1 MGIFR
6 EVAKSDLPGIIF
18 TMVWAFDLKE
28 DEEYVEGILDVFKE
42 AGAQICLVELSADLK
57 IRLERNKT
65 ENRLREKASK
75 RDVVHSEKIL
85 LQRGKIYRMNSLPG
99 EFPDK
104 QILKIDN
111 TQLSALAVARQIH
124 KYYAL

>member
-6 EVAKSDLPGIIF
+6 EVAESDLPGIIF

-111 TQLSALAVARQIH
+111 TQLSALAVARQIQ